1 MEGCIQAGNEKFAKG
16 DMDGLYDLIFGSVFG
31 GAKYGSDY
39 ANGREIGNKE
49 LGIEEESLEKV
60 TKEVLEG
67 DRHVVKW

>member
-1 MEGCIQAGNEKFAKG
+1 MQAGNEKFAKG
-16 DMDGLYDLIFGSVFG
+16 DMHGLYDLIFGSIFA

-39 ANGREIGNKE
+39 ANEREIGNKE